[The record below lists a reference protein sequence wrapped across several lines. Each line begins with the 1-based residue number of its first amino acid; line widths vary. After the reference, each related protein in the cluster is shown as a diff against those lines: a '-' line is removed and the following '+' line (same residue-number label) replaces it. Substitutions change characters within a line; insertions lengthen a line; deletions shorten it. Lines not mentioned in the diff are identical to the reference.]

1 MEFIEHKGAFTCARH
16 SKIKASKK
24 AAKAVCESRL
34 MFAVSHLIQI
44 AARFHWFWHLR
55 AIAYAAKRLH
65 IWEPFREPTVEF
77 TRSDGIQDPPSHAD
91 YVRRLQRGETEAFE
105 MLVPPSRKND
115 LQFGLSHAWRLRR
128 SRRSF
133 PGSISYRPT
142 EPSVNFA
149 AMLIFRPGSIALPST
164 IRALGARAVIRRQQ
178 RNVAIEDTE
187 PVRDLQPGPAETME
201 KKEIRERVQRALNS
215 LEPDD
220 ATVILLRDLQDIP
233 YEEVARLLEIPVG
246 TVKSRLH
253 RARQALKSQLAS
265 YFYAGRK
272 AV

>member
-1 MEFIEHKGAFTCARH
+1 LRLTVKPVGPELCSGRRVDQLCANAKLLADGPQTTLNDIADPKLAPDLTAIDRAALV
-16 SKIKASKK
+16 SKSGLLGDYDE
-24 AAKAVCESRL
+24 AAE
-34 MFAVSHLIQI
+34 VSQEVFLS
-44 AARFHWFWHLR
+44 AYR
-55 AIAYAAKRLH
+55 AIGQ
-65 IWEPFREPTVEF
+65 FRGDANFSTW
-77 TRSDGIQDPPSHAD
+77 
-91 YVRRLQRGETEAFE
+91 L
-105 MLVPPSRKND
+105 
-115 LQFGLSHAWRLRR
+115 
-128 SRRSF
+128 
-133 PGSISYRPT
+133 YR
-142 EPSVNFA
+142 
-149 AMLIFRPGSIALPST
+149 IALNHTST
-164 IRALGARAVIRRQQ
+164 RRKTLIRRQQ